1 MKADQGLTAGRR
13 QKLRLLPYLYIA
25 PITLILLTFV
35 VGSLA
40 IAVYFSFTKYNIIT
54 PAEFNG
60 LYNYKRLLH
69 DKKLWTSLV
78 NTIKITAMVVPV
90 QVLLSTILAALIVS
104 RKKTLLGRFARAAVF
119 IPVLSS
125 YAVIGTVW
133 KALLNGGNP
142 IVMSVFGL
150 FGIDP
155 TMLLGDSSTAIVT
168 LAMIIVWKGLGY
180 HLIIALSYLMSI
192 PDTYYDA
199 ARVDGANR
207 FHIFTRIT
215 LPLLKP
221 AIVLNTFLCLI
232 SSMQAFDLVY
242 TMTGGGPAM
251 STTTMVMYAYQL
263 TFKNGKAGYAMT
275 VTNVLML
282 IVLILVLLQQ
292 RFVKRD
298 YSEV

>member
-1 MKADQGLTAGRR
+1 M
-13 QKLRLLPYLYIA
+13 PYLYIA

-35 VGSLA
+35 VGSLI

-60 LYNYKRLLH
+60 LYNYKKLFN
-69 DKKLWTSLV
+69 DKKLWTSLF

-90 QVLLSTILAALIVS
+90 QILLSTTFAALIAS
-104 RKKTLLGRFARAAVF
+104 RKKTLLGKLARAALF

-125 YAVIGTVW
+125 NAVIGTVW
-133 KALLNGGNP
+133 KALLNGGTP
-142 IVMSVFGL
+142 MVKAVFGV
-150 FGIDP
+150 FGINP

-168 LAMIIVWKGLGY
+168 LAMIIVWKSLGY
-180 HLIIALSYLMSI
+180 HMIVTLSYLMSI
-192 PDTYYDA
+192 SDTYYDA
-199 ARVDGANR
+199 ARVDGAGK
-207 FHIFTRIT
+207 FSIFMYIT

-221 AIVLNTFLCLI
+221 AIILNTFLCLV
-232 SSMQAFDLVY
+232 SSMQVFDLVY

-251 STTTMVMYAYQL
+251 STTTMVMYIYQL

-275 VTNVLML
+275 VSNVLML
-282 IVLILVLLQQ
+282 IVLIMVLLQQ

-298 YSEV
+298 YSET